1 MAEERK
7 NAHVKT
13 RASKT
18 GHCPRPWPAWA
29 GHCQLWP
36 FMAAYGNVNPPSQN
50 YSEKADSRYHLS
62 PVTGPCYFHW
72 ATSSRYARGN
82 GHGRCFCCC
91 CFFCRA
97 QTWRGMVAHGQH
109 LSASFGHGLP
119 VASHCQPGPDMAGHG
134 GSWPAFVGQFR
145 PWPASGWPFPTMPR
159 HGGAWWFMA
168 SLRRPVSAMACL
180 WQAIPNHGP
189 PWRGMVVHGQ
199 PLSSFVHGRPLS
211 AFV

>member
-1 MAEERK
+1 MQVRRGSMSAACSCSMAEERK

-18 GHCPRPWPAWA
+18 CHCPRPWPAWA

-91 CFFCRA
+91 CFFCQ
-97 QTWRGMVAHGQH
+97 QTSDQQTFGQQT
-109 LSASFGHGLP
+109 S
-119 VASHCQPGPDMAGHG
+119 CQQT
-134 GSWPAFVGQFR
+134 SCCIR
-145 PWPASGWPFPTMPR
+145 PTSK
-159 HGGAWWFMA
+159 
-168 SLRRPVSAMACL
+168 
-180 WQAIPNHGP
+180 
-189 PWRGMVVHGQ
+189 
-199 PLSSFVHGRPLS
+199 
-211 AFV
+211 